1 MGISLPPR
9 IRIAS
14 ACLAPDLRS
23 VHAPLHRHQT
33 HTHTHST
40 QHTHTRRR
48 HQARHVA
55 DFTLLRPR
63 CRKSLP
69 PPFPPSLSAR
79 RHGGDGCG
87 IPNLCCGRMRRGAA
101 QERQGGLDPGAERA
115 DAAGRHAAT
124 AASVFRAVALID
136 NITDGRRSSWA
147 QI

>member
-14 ACLAPDLRS
+14 ACLALDFRS
-23 VHAPLHRHQT
+23 VHAPLQT
-33 HTHTHST
+33 HTHTHSHST

-48 HQARHVA
+48 HQARHAA

-69 PPFPPSLSAR
+69 PSLPPLPPLSVR

-87 IPNLCCGRMRRGAA
+87 IPNLCCGRVRRGAA
-101 QERQGGLDPGAERA
+101 QERHGGLDPGAERA

-124 AASVFRAVALID
+124 AASVFRAVLLID
-136 NITDGRRSSWA
+136 DITDGPP
-147 QI
+147 